1 MLISVAIPT
10 HNRPEL
16 LREALASVVAQ
27 IHAEWEV
34 VVDDGSTPS
43 VAESTLRE
51 LLGERFVLI
60 RHDPA
65 QGIAAAKNAGV
76 VAARGEVILHLD
88 DDLLTPTALTQIAA
102 AYARHP
108 ELECLFV
115 NVEPFGICA
124 PGTAA
129 NQSHALSKLLK
140 RARGAEDNGVIVFN
154 DRLFAALLKS
164 VPMAMQRPAA
174 RKALWNKV
182 GLLRKGSYMP
192 EPEWAM
198 KTALYTQPGLLL
210 DPVSLFRVSGQNYVS
225 QTVQKDIQ
233 KDKHLLA
240 AVDIRTTLL
249 AWFFEHPTF
258 SGHVREVKHSL
269 ADVYFDQAY
278 HYQHT
283 DNHPAAWRPLLTAYL
298 SHPQW
303 RSLRLAALATPFDKM
318 PQG

>member
-27 IHAEWEV
+27 THAEWEVV
-34 VVDDGSTPS
+34 VVDDGSTPP
-43 VAESTLRE
+43 VAESTLHD
-51 LLGERFVLI
+51 LLGERFVLV

-88 DDLLTPTALTQIAA
+88 DDDLLTPDALAQIAT

-115 NVEPFGICA
+115 NVEPFGAGA
-124 PGTAA
+124 PGSAVNQA
-129 NQSHALSKLLK
+129 NAMDKLLD
-140 RARGAEDNGVIVFN
+140 RARGIQDNGVIFFN
-154 DRLFAALLKS
+154 DALFSALLKS

-174 RKALWNKV
+174 RKSLWQRV
-182 GLLRKGSYMP
+182 GLLRNGSYMP

-198 KTALYTQPGLLL
+198 KTALLSKPALML
-210 DPVSLFRVSGQNYVS
+210 DKASLFRVDGQNYVS
-225 QTVQKDIQ
+225 QTAQKE
-233 KDKHLLA
+233 KHLLA

-249 AWFFEHPTF
+249 AWIAAHPAFAEHAAE
-258 SGHVREVKHSL
+258 VRHSL

-278 HYQHT
+278 HYQQHG
-283 DNHPAAWRPLLTAYL
+283 NHHAAWRPLFTAFAR
-298 SHPQW
+298 HPRW
-303 RSLRLAALATPFDKM
+303 RCIRLAARLLLPPTKHPKAD
-318 PQG
+318 